1 MEVNIYE
8 KIQNVRVDLQGKN
21 LKKSGKNAYAGYSYY
36 ELGDILP
43 AINELFKEY
52 SLCSQISFDSEIAS
66 LKVINTEKPEEV
78 IVFTSPMRDANLKGC
93 HDIQNLGAVET
104 YQRRYLYMAA
114 MEIVESDALDKTTG
128 QKAPVK
134 EEPKKQNQQPQKEP
148 PQQETPAKTTSEP
161 QQRKVFGLMKQKGL
175 SDQEMLD
182 VIFGLFSEK
191 PWSEHM
197 EAYGAEGKDFTTG
210 SALKYLLVP
219 EASKLIEDL
228 GKYTDVEGK

>member
-1 MEVNIYE
+1 MSVIQKLAGIQRDIEVPKNQFNKFGGYNYRSCEDIL
-8 KIQNVRVDLQGKN
+8 KAAKPLLQNNNCILTIQDDIQHI
-21 LKKSGKNAYAGYSYY
+21 SGRFYIMAKAVLTDCETGETFFTMAYAREEESKKGMDGAQVTGSTSSYARKY
-36 ELGDILP
+36 ALNG
-43 AINELFKEY
+43 LFA
-52 SLCSQISFDSEIAS
+52 LDD
-66 LKVINTEKPEEV
+66 EK
-78 IVFTSPMRDANLKGC
+78 D
-93 HDIQNLGAVET
+93 
-104 YQRRYLYMAA
+104 
-114 MEIVESDALDKTTG
+114 SDATNKHDNNKPTKPQEDTKPKT
-128 QKAPVK
+128 
-134 EEPKKQNQQPQKEP
+134 QQVSP
-148 PQQETPAKTTSEP
+148 TKTTSEP